1 MGMPGTIS
9 PANDQQPVKKQT
21 LQRFYQ
27 CGAQFRRLKEY
38 PSETGRIRRYNP
50 RFTVVTRLRESRV
63 AWRWTT
69 RDQSRRSRH

>member
-21 LQRFYQ
+21 LQRFCQ

-38 PSETGRIRRYNP
+38 PSETERIRRCHP
-50 RFTVVTRLRESRV
+50 RFTVVTPVTREPRCLALDNSRSESQKP
-63 AWRWTT
+63 A
-69 RDQSRRSRH
+69 